1 LRRPTLPT
9 LLAAAALAGA
19 AFAAPPL
26 LADLKL
32 PQKSPA
38 EKISHDIGTTTITL
52 AYHRPGV
59 RGRTVWG
66 DLVPF
71 DRPWRLGANEVTSL
85 TLTHPARISGRDV
98 PAGKWALLAIP
109 GTQKWTLI
117 LNRDA
122 EQWGAYFYKPEQD
135 LLRFEVPVEPGPFTE
150 WLTFA
155 FVPVS
160 AIKAR
165 LDFAW
170 EKIRFQVPIE
180 VDVPGI
186 VWKQVDEALA
196 ASKGKPEEWSVTL
209 QAARYALE
217 EGTRLDEAMTWC
229 ERSMEIKESFWNL
242 EMKGLLLHR
251 AGKTTE
257 AVGWMERAKVA
268 AKGKAPQEY
277 SDGLDKTMAG
287 WKK

>member
-1 LRRPTLPT
+1 MRRTAALPI
-9 LLAAAALAGA
+9 LAAILAALS
-19 AFAAPPL
+19 APEL
-26 LADLKL
+26 GADLRL

-52 AYHRPGV
+52 SYHRPGV

-66 DLVPF
+66 DLVPY
-71 DRPWRLGANEVTSL
+71 DKIWRLGANEVTTL
-85 TLTHPARISGRDV
+85 TLTNPARIAGKVV
-98 PAGKWALLAIP
+98 PAGKWAVLAIP
-109 GTQKWTLI
+109 GKQRWTVI

-135 LLRFEVPVEPGPFTE
+135 LLRLDVAAQPGPFLE
-150 WLTFA
+150 WMTFA

-160 AIKAR
+160 ATEAR

-170 EKIRFQVPIE
+170 EKVRFSLPFE
-180 VDVPGI
+180 VDVPAI
-186 VWKQVDEALA
+186 VWKEIDEALA
-196 ASKGKPEEWSVTL
+196 AAKGKPEEWGVTL

-217 EGTRLDEAMTWC
+217 EGKRLDEAMGWC
-229 ERSMEIKESFWNL
+229 ERSLAIRESFWNL

-251 AGKTTE
+251 AGKTAE
-257 AVGWMERAKVA
+257 ALPWMERAKIA

-277 SDGLDKTMAG
+277 VDGLDRTVAG
-287 WKK
+287 WSK